1 MGTDP
6 SRATQQLARDEPAVI
21 ALVDRAVA
29 SRDAAAFGELYDRFV
44 ERVYRY
50 LHLRT
55 GRQAEAEELTEQVF
69 LQAWEAVEQYRWQ
82 GRPFVAWLYGLAHNV
97 HVDHVR
103 RQRATISLDPGSR
116 PLEVPREP
124 ATAELAQR
132 LDADLLVGALSRLRP
147 EEHEVIVLKFV
158 DGLDTRQVALLLD
171 KSEGAVRVLQM
182 RALRSLR
189 RILES
194 QKEGAPDDHS

>member
-50 LHLRT
+50 LYLRT

-103 RQRATISLDPGSR
+103 RQRPTVSLNDDSH
-116 PLEVPREP
+116 PLEVPSEA

-132 LDADLLVGALSRLRP
+132 LDADLLAHALRRLTP
-147 EEHEVIVLKFV
+147 EQHEVIVLKFIE
-158 DGLDTRQVALLLD
+158 GLETDQIALMMG
-171 KSEGAVRVLQM
+171 KGEGAIRALQM
-182 RALRSLR
+182 RALQRLR
-189 RILES
+189 RVLEAQGERS
-194 QKEGAPDDHS
+194 SR